1 MKRDWKKYNQELV
14 KRGELLFDL
23 GFLEGWKRE
32 LKRMNRGKEGARF
45 RYPESFVEFLGV
57 FSLLHGPSD
66 QTESYRK
73 FRIFLNFRVLQST
86 APRTDANKAILTTT
100 P

>member
-32 LKRMNRGKEGARF
+32 LKRMNRGKEGALFDIPRV
-45 RYPESFVEFLGV
+45 FVEFLGV
-57 FSLLHGPSD
+57 FRCFTGLPFRQRRAFVEALK
-66 QTESYRK
+66 K
-73 FRIFLNFRVLQST
+73 FLPKLEKPGHSTIHRRVC
-86 APRTDANKAILTTT
+86 R
-100 P
+100 